1 MHIARFNIYA
11 LLATLA
17 TALLMMGPV
26 HAGGTCGCDIAP
38 AQVRTYDAALVSAD
52 INRAGR
58 EHAPWGVAVA
68 VSPQSGFLYLSQNHW
83 LTGYDPVRRLPLWVA
98 YRLTARDLSA
108 RRKRTQCFRPDPRL
122 DTGPGG
128 TSCASY
134 RGDGLDRGHM
144 VASADMTRSEQAM
157 VNTYVFSNIAHQ
169 HPGFNRTVWRD
180 LETRVR
186 AMARL
191 RGEIYVMTG
200 AIFDADHDGLP
211 DPASMAAYPPAGA
224 GKKADVP
231 NAAVATHFYKI
242 VFVPGQGATPPEI
255 RAWLLR
261 HENIRTSRAQ
271 SKRMLAASEVPLDIV
286 EDLSGLDIAPLLN
299 DVRLVRVAD

>member
-1 MHIARFNIYA
+1 MNIARLNISA
-11 LLATLA
+11 LFVPLAA
-17 TALLMMGPV
+17 VLLLLGPV
-26 HAGGTCGCDIAP
+26 HAGETCGCDVAP
-38 AQVRTYDAALVSAD
+38 AQVGTYDAALMLVD
-52 INRAGR
+52 AGQAR
-58 EHAPWGVAVA
+58 QNHAPWGVPVA
-68 VSPQSGFLYLSQNHW
+68 VTPQSGFLVLSQSHW

-98 YRLTARDLSA
+98 YRLTARDLSV
-108 RRKRTQCFRPDPRL
+108 RRKRTQCFRSDPRL
-122 DTGPGG
+122 DMAAGG

-134 RGDGLDRGHM
+134 RNDGMDRGHM

-180 LETRVR
+180 LENRVR

-191 RGEIYVMTG
+191 RGEIYVITG
-200 AIFDADHDGLP
+200 AVFDADHDGLP
-211 DPASMAAYPPAGA
+211 DPASMAAYSPEGA
-224 GKKADVP
+224 GIK
-231 NAAVATHFYKI
+231 AAVATHFYKI

-261 HENIRTSRAQ
+261 HENIKTTRAQ
-271 SKRMLAASEVPLDIV
+271 SKRMLAASEVPLDII

-299 DVRLVRVAD
+299 DVRLVRVVD